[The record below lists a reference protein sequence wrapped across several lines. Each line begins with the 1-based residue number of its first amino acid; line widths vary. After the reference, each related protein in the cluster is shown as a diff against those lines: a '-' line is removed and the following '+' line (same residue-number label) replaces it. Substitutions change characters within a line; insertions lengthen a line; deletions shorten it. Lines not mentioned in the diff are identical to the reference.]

1 MKGLLLALNEKRV
14 LEKSPV
20 PSHSSIY
27 LLVLKQIANAAD
39 GGDVRRDLRAHFGAD
54 ASDVHVDGA
63 RAAAVLKAPHA
74 VQQHLAAVGAVRVR
88 RQKAQQRVL
97 HQRQVDGLVI
107 ECHLVGSQVDLE
119 VIDVEHIVGGN
130 GLLLTHQALRASLE
144 LVGRRRGA
152 YKVGMRV
159 IGQTQGAK
167 RLVVN
172 DHQHGDAAAIVKPLG
187 NLIDA
192 VAADAIGIENQQVK
206 VVRRSRRIGGCQ
218 AHLDTQG
225 GRQAAGKLVEAR
237 RARHEQGTLFGH
249 IGLQRNELN
258 RTGTSQRD

>member
-1 MKGLLLALNEKRV
+1 M
-14 LEKSPV
+14 
-20 PSHSSIY
+20 
-27 LLVLKQIANAAD
+27 
-39 GGDVRRDLRAHFGAD
+39 
-54 ASDVHVDGA
+54 HVDGA

-74 VQQHLAAVGAVRVR
+74 VQQHLAAVSAVGVC

-107 ECHLVGSQVDLE
+107 ECHLVGGQVDLE
-119 VIDVEHIVGGN
+119 VIDIEHIVGGD
-130 GLLLTHQALRASLE
+130 GLLLAHQALRTSLE

-159 IGQTQGAK
+159 IRQAQGAK
-167 RLVVN
+167 GLIVD
-172 DHQHGDAAAIVKPLG
+172 DHQHGDAATIVKPLG

-192 VAADAIGIENQQVK
+192 VAANAVGIEDQQVK

>member
-1 MKGLLLALNEKRV
+1 M
-14 LEKSPV
+14 
-20 PSHSSIY
+20 
-27 LLVLKQIANAAD
+27 
-39 GGDVRRDLRAHFGAD
+39 
-54 ASDVHVDGA
+54 
-63 RAAAVLKAPHA
+63 
-74 VQQHLAAVGAVRVR
+74 R

-107 ECHLVGSQVDLE
+107 ERHLVGSQVNLE
-119 VIDVEHIVGGN
+119 VVDVEHIVGGD
-130 GLLLTHQALRASLE
+130 GLLLAHQALRTSLK
-144 LVGRRRGA
+144 LVGCRRGA

-159 IGQTQGAK
+159 IGQAQGTE
-167 RLVVN
+167 RLVVD
-172 DHQHGDAAAIVKPLG
+172 DHQHGDTAAIVKPLG

-192 VAADAIGIENQQVK
+192 VAADAVGVEDQQVK